1 MTPFCLCYIPIRCR
15 VKANISGSV
24 IYQRKTLQSGNVNR
38 YQNIFLICL
47 TALLNSCYQGVLRIK
62 TFIHTETQDGKTVL
76 DANFARCIRFL
87 SHFMRTWKRNKIT
100 RINSAKGLAF
110 ALALNG
116 GMKNVIVHAI
126 KTDRTQINNIQN
138 VFEAMILKNEAVP
151 YSISIM

>member
-1 MTPFCLCYIPIRCR
+1 
-15 VKANISGSV
+15 
-24 IYQRKTLQSGNVNR
+24 
-38 YQNIFLICL
+38 
-47 TALLNSCYQGVLRIK
+47 
-62 TFIHTETQDGKTVL
+62 
-76 DANFARCIRFL
+76 
-87 SHFMRTWKRNKIT
+87 MRTWKRNKIT